1 MASKLAPDLLNQ
13 VSNLFTSD
21 TVNQIASVFGET
33 PAKTQSALGSLV
45 PAILGSLSQK
55 ATTIEG
61 ANDVIDM
68 IRRNN
73 LTSVKVEDIYKTG
86 GVTDLTNKGRLVSEW
101 IFGNKLSAVTD
112 SIATNSGISRSAV
125 TSLASICAPIVLGLI
140 GRRLGSG
147 GMNASTLSSLLG
159 NPSIFLQNLPAGL
172 LSALGLAGTTAT
184 VRNLAEDPERRTVT
198 APAYPQPAS
207 SAWRWLLPLLL
218 AVVGIGL
225 IAYLFSRRPEPVNVT
240 TVQPTV
246 RPEAPAPAAP
256 APAVPASTNLGAF
269 IETKLPDGVSLR
281 IPSNGVESKLLSFI
295 QDSSKAVDKTTWF
308 SFDRIEFETD
318 SAKLKASSQEQLS
331 NIAAILK
338 AYPQVDLKIGG
349 YTDNTGDSA
358 HNLKLS
364 QDRAANTLN
373 ELVTLGTAQSRLEAE
388 GYGQQFPIADNTTPE
403 GRQRNRRIDIRV
415 TKK

>member
-1 MASKLAPDLLNQ
+1 MASKMAPDLLNQ
-13 VSNLFTSD
+13 ISNVFTSD

-45 PAILGSLSQK
+45 PAILGSLSHK

-61 ANDVIDM
+61 ANDVIDL

-73 LTSVKVEDIYKTG
+73 LTSVKVDDIYKTG
-86 GVTDLTNKGRLVSEW
+86 GATELSNKGRLLTES

-112 SIATNSGISRSAV
+112 SIASMSGISRSAV
-125 TSLASICAPIVLGLI
+125 TTLASVCAPIVLGLI

-159 NPSIFLQNLPAGL
+159 NPSAFLQNLPAGL
-172 LSALGLAGTTAT
+172 ISVLGLGGAAAT
-184 VRNLAEDPERRTVT
+184 VRHLAEDPERRTVT
-198 APAYPQPAS
+198 APAYAKQAS

-218 AVVGIGL
+218 AVGGIGL

-256 APAVPASTNLGAF
+256 APVVPASTNLGAF
-269 IETKLPDGVSLR
+269 IETKLPDGISLR

-295 QDSSKAVDKTTWF
+295 QDSSKAIDKTTWF
-308 SFDRIEFETD
+308 SFDRLEFETD
-318 SAKLKASSQEQLS
+318 SAKLKPSSREQLS
-331 NIAAILK
+331 NVAAILK

-358 HNLKLS
+358 RNLRLS
-364 QDRAANTLN
+364 QDRATNTLN
-373 ELVTLGTAQSRLEAE
+373 ELVTLGTAKSRLEAE
-388 GYGQQFPIADNTTPE
+388 GYGQQFPVADNATPE

>member
-1 MASKLAPDLLNQ
+1 MASRMAPDLLNQ
-13 VSNLFTSD
+13 ITNVFTSD

-45 PAILGSLSQK
+45 PAILGSLSHK

-61 ANDVIDM
+61 ANDVIDL

-73 LTSVKVEDIYKTG
+73 LTSVKVDDIYKTG
-86 GVTDLTNKGRLVSEW
+86 GVTELTNKGRLVTES

-112 SIATNSGISRSAV
+112 CIATNSGISSSAV
-125 TSLASICAPIVLGLI
+125 TTLASVCAPIVLGLI

-159 NPSIFLQNLPAGL
+159 NPSVFLQNLPTGL
-172 LSALGLAGTTAT
+172 LSVLGLGGAAAT
-184 VRNLAEDPERRTVT
+184 VRSLADDPERRTVT
-198 APAYPQPAS
+198 APAYAKQAS

-218 AVVGIGL
+218 AVGGIGL
-225 IAYLFSRRPEPVNVT
+225 VAYLFSRRPEPVNVT
-240 TVQPTV
+240 TVQPTA

-256 APAVPASTNLGAF
+256 APVVPASTNLGAF
-269 IETKLPDGVSLR
+269 IETKLPDGISLR
-281 IPSNGVESKLLSFI
+281 IPSNGIESKLLSFV

-308 SFDRIEFETD
+308 SFDRLEFETD
-318 SAKLKASSQEQLS
+318 SARLKPSSREQLS
-331 NIAAILK
+331 NVAAILK
-338 AYPQVDLKIGG
+338 AYPQVNLKIGG
-349 YTDNTGDSA
+349 YTDNTGDAA

-373 ELVTLGTAQSRLEAE
+373 ELVTLGTAKSRLEAE
-388 GYGQQFPIADNTTPE
+388 GFGQQFPVADNATPE